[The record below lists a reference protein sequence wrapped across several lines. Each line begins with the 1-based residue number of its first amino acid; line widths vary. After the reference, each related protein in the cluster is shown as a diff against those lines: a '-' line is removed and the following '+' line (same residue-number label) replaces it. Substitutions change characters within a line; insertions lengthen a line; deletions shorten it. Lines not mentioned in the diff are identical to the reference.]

1 MDKNSTDWRSQQ
13 FFVTK
18 NGKKELIHIETDTKN
33 IVDFYTGVIAIINK
47 LKAVANGLA
56 TLGPDGHVPQDQLN
70 NIEQQL
76 KDLEKRLTGNVNN
89 NNTVVNTNLANAV
102 KELKDLISA
111 LDTKC
116 EGAYVKKAGDT
127 MTGGITFSKSA
138 TGNNY
143 VGPGE
148 GDVSDAVVA
157 NQSNLAING
166 WQTVGVRQSS
176 SEPYTISMNARTG
189 DIHTKGRITGDSTAT
204 FTGAVTAPTF
214 NGHASEASKLVITD
228 VNQNTVLMESTQTD
242 GDGCRV
248 VIGGPNDCNLY
259 FQLNDSDASASTP
272 SSFILE
278 QRYNNYSTLQ
288 CNAILLDYEHNTTFP
303 GVLTASRIVNAQYN
317 DYAELFP
324 KGEETEPGDLIVLD
338 LDSKEE
344 KYVKSN
350 KNNTRVVGVHS
361 DEYAHIIGG
370 EKNKT
375 LEENLKNFIPV
386 ALAGRVK
393 VKFIGISKRNEYVVA
408 DTHNPGVA
416 RLYYKDLN
424 TPEDIIGI
432 LVEEDS
438 NTNPNEIR
446 RLKIK
451 LK

>member
-1 MDKNSTDWRSQQ
+1 MDQNSTDWRSQQ

-56 TLGPDGHVPQDQLN
+56 TLDANGHVPQDQLN

-76 KDLEKRLTGNVNN
+76 KDLEKRLTGNVNS

-127 MTGGITFSKSA
+127 MAGSLTSIVHSDTWVNGMKYAALNCNFGGYSAIANSPAKNGRFSISSYPDQNNNFYISYMTQDKINADTNA
-138 TGNNY
+138 TDKQLIWS
-143 VGPGE
+143 
-148 GDVSDAVVA
+148 GD
-157 NQSNLAING
+157 
-166 WQTVGVRQSS
+166 T
-176 SEPYTISMNARTG
+176 
-189 DIHTKGRITGDSTAT
+189 
-204 FTGAVTAPTF
+204 
-214 NGHASEASKLVITD
+214 
-228 VNQNTVLMESTQTD
+228 
-242 GDGCRV
+242 
-248 VIGGPNDCNLY
+248 
-259 FQLNDSDASASTP
+259 
-272 SSFILE
+272 
-278 QRYNNYSTLQ
+278 
-288 CNAILLDYEHNTTFP
+288 
-303 GVLTASRIVNAQYN
+303 GVLTCTKVVNSVYN

-344 KYVKSN
+344 KYVKSSA
-350 KNNTRVVGVHS
+350 KNTRVVGVHS
-361 DEYAHIIGG
+361 DEYAQLIGG
-370 EKNKT
+370 DNVS
-375 LEENLKNFIPV
+375 LEENLKNYIPV
-386 ALAGRVK
+386 SLAGRIR
-393 VKFIGISKRNEYVVA
+393 VKFIGISKKNEYVVA

-424 TPEDIIGI
+424 KPEDIIGI

>member
-1 MDKNSTDWRSQQ
+1 MDQNSTDWRSQQ

-33 IVDFYTGVIAIINK
+33 IVDFYAGVTAIINK
-47 LKAVANGLA
+47 LKGIANGLA
-56 TLGPDGHVPQDQLN
+56 TLDANGHVPQDQLN

-76 KDLEKRLTGNVNN
+76 KDLEKRLTGNVSN
-89 NNTVVNTNLANAV
+89 NNTIINTNLANAV

-127 MTGGITFSKSA
+127 MAGSLTSIVHSDTWVNGMKYAALNCNFGGYSAIANSPAKNGRFSISSYPDQNNNFYISYMTQDKINADTNA
-138 TGNNY
+138 TDKQLIWS
-143 VGPGE
+143 
-148 GDVSDAVVA
+148 GD
-157 NQSNLAING
+157 
-166 WQTVGVRQSS
+166 T
-176 SEPYTISMNARTG
+176 
-189 DIHTKGRITGDSTAT
+189 
-204 FTGAVTAPTF
+204 
-214 NGHASEASKLVITD
+214 
-228 VNQNTVLMESTQTD
+228 
-242 GDGCRV
+242 
-248 VIGGPNDCNLY
+248 
-259 FQLNDSDASASTP
+259 
-272 SSFILE
+272 
-278 QRYNNYSTLQ
+278 
-288 CNAILLDYEHNTTFP
+288 
-303 GVLTASRIVNAQYN
+303 GVLTCTKVVNSVYN

-344 KYVKSN
+344 KYVKSSA
-350 KNNTRVVGVHS
+350 KNTRVVGVHS
-361 DEYAHIIGG
+361 DEYAQLIGG
-370 EKNKT
+370 DNVS
-375 LEENLKNFIPV
+375 LEENLKNYIPV
-386 ALAGRVK
+386 SLAGRIR
-393 VKFIGISKRNEYVVA
+393 VKFIGISKKNEYVVA

>member
-1 MDKNSTDWRSQQ
+1 MDQNSTDWRSQQ

-47 LKAVANGLA
+47 LKGIANGLA
-56 TLGPDGHVPQDQLN
+56 TLDANGHVPQDQLN

-76 KDLEKRLTGNVNN
+76 KDLEKRLTGNVNG
-89 NNTVVNTNLANAV
+89 NNTIINTNLANAV

-127 MTGGITFSKSA
+127 MAGSLTSIVHSDTWVNGMKYAALNCNFGGYSAIANSPAKNGRFSISSYPDQNNNFYISYMTQDKINADTNA
-138 TGNNY
+138 TDKQLIWS
-143 VGPGE
+143 
-148 GDVSDAVVA
+148 GD
-157 NQSNLAING
+157 
-166 WQTVGVRQSS
+166 T
-176 SEPYTISMNARTG
+176 
-189 DIHTKGRITGDSTAT
+189 
-204 FTGAVTAPTF
+204 
-214 NGHASEASKLVITD
+214 
-228 VNQNTVLMESTQTD
+228 
-242 GDGCRV
+242 
-248 VIGGPNDCNLY
+248 
-259 FQLNDSDASASTP
+259 
-272 SSFILE
+272 
-278 QRYNNYSTLQ
+278 
-288 CNAILLDYEHNTTFP
+288 
-303 GVLTASRIVNAQYN
+303 GVLTCTKVVNSVYN

-344 KYVKSN
+344 KYVKSSA
-350 KNNTRVVGVHS
+350 KNTRVVGVHS
-361 DEYAHIIGG
+361 DEYAQLIGG
-370 EKNKT
+370 DNVS
-375 LEENLKNFIPV
+375 LEENLKNYIPV
-386 ALAGRVK
+386 SLAGRIR
-393 VKFIGISKRNEYVVA
+393 VKFIGISKKNEYVVA

>member
-1 MDKNSTDWRSQQ
+1 MDQNSTDWRSQQ

-33 IVDFYTGVIAIINK
+33 IVDFYAGVTAIINK
-47 LKAVANGLA
+47 LKGIANGLA
-56 TLGPDGHVPQDQLN
+56 TLDANGHVPQDQLN

-76 KDLEKRLTGNVNN
+76 KDLEKRLTGNVSN

-111 LDTKC
+111 LDAKC

-127 MTGGITFSKSA
+127 MAGSLTSIVHSDTWVNGMKYAALNCNFGGYSAIANSPAKNGRFSISSYPDQNNNFYISYMTQDKINADTNA
-138 TGNNY
+138 TDKQLIWS
-143 VGPGE
+143 
-148 GDVSDAVVA
+148 GD
-157 NQSNLAING
+157 
-166 WQTVGVRQSS
+166 T
-176 SEPYTISMNARTG
+176 
-189 DIHTKGRITGDSTAT
+189 
-204 FTGAVTAPTF
+204 
-214 NGHASEASKLVITD
+214 
-228 VNQNTVLMESTQTD
+228 
-242 GDGCRV
+242 
-248 VIGGPNDCNLY
+248 
-259 FQLNDSDASASTP
+259 
-272 SSFILE
+272 
-278 QRYNNYSTLQ
+278 
-288 CNAILLDYEHNTTFP
+288 
-303 GVLTASRIVNAQYN
+303 GVLTCTKVVNSVYN

-344 KYVKSN
+344 KYVKSSA
-350 KNNTRVVGVHS
+350 KNTRVVGVHS
-361 DEYAHIIGG
+361 DEYAQLIGG
-370 EKNKT
+370 DNVS
-375 LEENLKNFIPV
+375 LEENLKNYIPV
-386 ALAGRVK
+386 SLAGRIR
-393 VKFIGISKRNEYVVA
+393 VKFIGVSKKNEYVVA

>member
-1 MDKNSTDWRSQQ
+1 MDQNSTDWRSQQ

-33 IVDFYTGVIAIINK
+33 IVDFYTGVTAIINK
-47 LKAVANGLA
+47 LKGIANGLA
-56 TLGPDGHVPQDQLN
+56 TLDANGHVPQDQLN

-76 KDLEKRLTGNVNN
+76 KDLEKRLTGNVNG
-89 NNTVVNTNLANAV
+89 NNTVINTNLANAV

-111 LDTKC
+111 LDAKC

-127 MTGGITFSKSA
+127 MAGSLTSIVHSDTWVNGMKYAALNCNFGGYSAIANSPAKNGRFSISSYPDQNNNFYISYMTQDKINADTNA
-138 TGNNY
+138 TDKQLIWS
-143 VGPGE
+143 
-148 GDVSDAVVA
+148 GD
-157 NQSNLAING
+157 
-166 WQTVGVRQSS
+166 T
-176 SEPYTISMNARTG
+176 
-189 DIHTKGRITGDSTAT
+189 
-204 FTGAVTAPTF
+204 
-214 NGHASEASKLVITD
+214 
-228 VNQNTVLMESTQTD
+228 
-242 GDGCRV
+242 
-248 VIGGPNDCNLY
+248 
-259 FQLNDSDASASTP
+259 
-272 SSFILE
+272 
-278 QRYNNYSTLQ
+278 
-288 CNAILLDYEHNTTFP
+288 
-303 GVLTASRIVNAQYN
+303 GVLTCTKVVNSVYN

-344 KYVKSN
+344 KYVKSSA
-350 KNNTRVVGVHS
+350 KNTRVVGVHS
-361 DEYAHIIGG
+361 DEYAQLIGG
-370 EKNKT
+370 DNVS
-375 LEENLKNFIPV
+375 LEENLKNYIPV
-386 ALAGRVK
+386 SLAGRIR
-393 VKFIGISKRNEYVVA
+393 VKFIGISKKNEYVVA

>member
-1 MDKNSTDWRSQQ
+1 MDQNSTDWRSQQ

-33 IVDFYTGVIAIINK
+33 IVDFYTGVTAIINK
-47 LKAVANGLA
+47 LKGIANGLA
-56 TLGPDGHVPQDQLN
+56 TLDANGHVPQDQLN

-111 LDTKC
+111 LDAKC

-127 MTGGITFSKSA
+127 MAGSLTSIVHSDTWVNGMKYAALNCNFSGYSA
-138 TGNNY
+138 IANSPAKNGRFSISSYPDQNNNFY
-143 VGPGE
+143 ISYMTQDKINADTNATDKQLIWS
-148 GDVSDAVVA
+148 GD
-157 NQSNLAING
+157 
-166 WQTVGVRQSS
+166 T
-176 SEPYTISMNARTG
+176 
-189 DIHTKGRITGDSTAT
+189 
-204 FTGAVTAPTF
+204 
-214 NGHASEASKLVITD
+214 
-228 VNQNTVLMESTQTD
+228 
-242 GDGCRV
+242 
-248 VIGGPNDCNLY
+248 
-259 FQLNDSDASASTP
+259 
-272 SSFILE
+272 
-278 QRYNNYSTLQ
+278 
-288 CNAILLDYEHNTTFP
+288 
-303 GVLTASRIVNAQYN
+303 GVLTCTKVVNSVYN

-344 KYVKSN
+344 KYVKSSA
-350 KNNTRVVGVHS
+350 KNTRVVGVHS
-361 DEYAHIIGG
+361 DEYAQLIGG
-370 EKNKT
+370 DNVS
-375 LEENLKNFIPV
+375 LEENLKNYIPV
-386 ALAGRVK
+386 SLAGRIR
-393 VKFIGISKRNEYVVA
+393 VKFIGISKKNEYVVA

>member
-1 MDKNSTDWRSQQ
+1 MDQNSTDWRSQQ

-33 IVDFYTGVIAIINK
+33 IVDFYTGVTAIINK
-47 LKAVANGLA
+47 LKGIANGLA
-56 TLGPDGHVPQDQLN
+56 TLDANGHVPQDQLN

-76 KDLEKRLTGNVNN
+76 KDLEKRLTGNVNG
-89 NNTVVNTNLANAV
+89 NNTVINTNLANAV

-127 MTGGITFSKSA
+127 MAGSLTSIVHSDTWVNGMKYAALNCNFGGYSAIANSPAKNGRFSISSYPDQNNNFYISYMTQDKINADTNA
-138 TGNNY
+138 TDKQLIWS
-143 VGPGE
+143 
-148 GDVSDAVVA
+148 GD
-157 NQSNLAING
+157 
-166 WQTVGVRQSS
+166 T
-176 SEPYTISMNARTG
+176 
-189 DIHTKGRITGDSTAT
+189 
-204 FTGAVTAPTF
+204 
-214 NGHASEASKLVITD
+214 
-228 VNQNTVLMESTQTD
+228 
-242 GDGCRV
+242 
-248 VIGGPNDCNLY
+248 
-259 FQLNDSDASASTP
+259 
-272 SSFILE
+272 
-278 QRYNNYSTLQ
+278 
-288 CNAILLDYEHNTTFP
+288 
-303 GVLTASRIVNAQYN
+303 GVLTCTKVVNSVYN

-344 KYVKSN
+344 KYVKSSA
-350 KNNTRVVGVHS
+350 KNTRVVGVHS
-361 DEYAHIIGG
+361 DEYAQLIGG
-370 EKNKT
+370 DNVS
-375 LEENLKNFIPV
+375 LEENLKNYIPV
-386 ALAGRVK
+386 SLAGRIR
-393 VKFIGISKRNEYVVA
+393 VKFIGISKKNEYVVA

>member
-1 MDKNSTDWRSQQ
+1 MDQNSTDWRSQQ

-33 IVDFYTGVIAIINK
+33 IVDFYAGVTAIINK
-47 LKAVANGLA
+47 LKGIANGLA
-56 TLGPDGHVPQDQLN
+56 TLDANGHVPQDQLN

-76 KDLEKRLTGNVNN
+76 KDLEKRLTGNVNG
-89 NNTVVNTNLANAV
+89 NNTIINTNLANAV

-111 LDTKC
+111 LDAKC

-127 MTGGITFSKSA
+127 MAGSLTSIVHSDTWVNGMKYAALNCNFGGYSAIANSPAKNGRFSISSYPDQNNNFYISYMTQDKINADTNA
-138 TGNNY
+138 TDKQLIWS
-143 VGPGE
+143 
-148 GDVSDAVVA
+148 GD
-157 NQSNLAING
+157 
-166 WQTVGVRQSS
+166 T
-176 SEPYTISMNARTG
+176 
-189 DIHTKGRITGDSTAT
+189 
-204 FTGAVTAPTF
+204 
-214 NGHASEASKLVITD
+214 
-228 VNQNTVLMESTQTD
+228 
-242 GDGCRV
+242 
-248 VIGGPNDCNLY
+248 
-259 FQLNDSDASASTP
+259 
-272 SSFILE
+272 
-278 QRYNNYSTLQ
+278 
-288 CNAILLDYEHNTTFP
+288 
-303 GVLTASRIVNAQYN
+303 GVLTCTKVVNSVYN

-344 KYVKSN
+344 KYVKSSA
-350 KNNTRVVGVHS
+350 KNTRVVGVHS
-361 DEYAHIIGG
+361 DEYAQLIGG
-370 EKNKT
+370 DNVS
-375 LEENLKNFIPV
+375 LEENLKNYIPV
-386 ALAGRVK
+386 SLAGRIR
-393 VKFIGISKRNEYVVA
+393 VKFIGISKKNEYVVA

>member
-386 ALAGRVK
+386 ALAGRVHVK
-393 VKFIGISKRNEYVVA
+393 VSGVVYKGDRIVISNGMPGIGIALTNNSTSNKQ
-408 DTHNPGVA
+408 
-416 RLYYKDLN
+416 
-424 TPEDIIGI
+424 IIGI
-432 LVEEDS
+432 ALE
-438 NTNPNEIR
+438 NKYNLGIGKIR
-446 RLKIK
+446 LLLK
-451 LK
+451 

>member
-1 MDKNSTDWRSQQ
+1 MEQNSTDWRSQQ

-33 IVDFYTGVIAIINK
+33 IVDFYAGVTAIINK
-47 LKAVANGLA
+47 LKGIANGLA
-56 TLGPDGHVPQDQLN
+56 TLDANGHVPQDQLN

-76 KDLEKRLTGNVNN
+76 KDLEKRLTGNING
-89 NNTVVNTNLANAV
+89 NNTIINTNLANAV

-127 MTGGITFSKSA
+127 MAGSLTSIVHSDTWVNGMKYAALNCNFGGYSAIANSPAKNGRFSISSYPDQNNNFYISYMTQDKINADTNA
-138 TGNNY
+138 TDKQLIWS
-143 VGPGE
+143 
-148 GDVSDAVVA
+148 GD
-157 NQSNLAING
+157 
-166 WQTVGVRQSS
+166 T
-176 SEPYTISMNARTG
+176 
-189 DIHTKGRITGDSTAT
+189 
-204 FTGAVTAPTF
+204 
-214 NGHASEASKLVITD
+214 
-228 VNQNTVLMESTQTD
+228 
-242 GDGCRV
+242 
-248 VIGGPNDCNLY
+248 
-259 FQLNDSDASASTP
+259 
-272 SSFILE
+272 
-278 QRYNNYSTLQ
+278 
-288 CNAILLDYEHNTTFP
+288 
-303 GVLTASRIVNAQYN
+303 GVLTCTKVVNSVYN

-344 KYVKSN
+344 KYVKSSA
-350 KNNTRVVGVHS
+350 KNTRVVGVHS
-361 DEYAHIIGG
+361 DEYAQLIGG
-370 EKNKT
+370 DNVS
-375 LEENLKNFIPV
+375 LEENLKNYIPV
-386 ALAGRVK
+386 SLAGRIR
-393 VKFIGISKRNEYVVA
+393 VKFIGVSKKNEYVVA

>member
-1 MDKNSTDWRSQQ
+1 MDQNSTDWRSQQ

-33 IVDFYTGVIAIINK
+33 IVDFYTGVTAIINK
-47 LKAVANGLA
+47 LKGIANGLA
-56 TLGPDGHVPQDQLN
+56 TLDANGHVPQDQLN

-127 MTGGITFSKSA
+127 MAGSLTSIVHSDTWVNGMKYAALNCNFGGYSAIANSPAKNGRFSISSYPDQNNNFYISYMTQDKINADTNA
-138 TGNNY
+138 TDKQLIWS
-143 VGPGE
+143 
-148 GDVSDAVVA
+148 GD
-157 NQSNLAING
+157 
-166 WQTVGVRQSS
+166 T
-176 SEPYTISMNARTG
+176 
-189 DIHTKGRITGDSTAT
+189 
-204 FTGAVTAPTF
+204 
-214 NGHASEASKLVITD
+214 
-228 VNQNTVLMESTQTD
+228 
-242 GDGCRV
+242 
-248 VIGGPNDCNLY
+248 
-259 FQLNDSDASASTP
+259 
-272 SSFILE
+272 
-278 QRYNNYSTLQ
+278 
-288 CNAILLDYEHNTTFP
+288 
-303 GVLTASRIVNAQYN
+303 GVLTCTKVVNSVYN

-344 KYVKSN
+344 KYVKSSA
-350 KNNTRVVGVHS
+350 KNTRVVGVHS
-361 DEYAHIIGG
+361 DEYAQLIGG
-370 EKNKT
+370 DNVS
-375 LEENLKNFIPV
+375 LEENLKNYIPV
-386 ALAGRVK
+386 SLAGRIR
-393 VKFIGISKRNEYVVA
+393 VKFIGISKKNEYVVA

>member
-1 MDKNSTDWRSQQ
+1 MDQNSTDWRSQQ

-33 IVDFYTGVIAIINK
+33 IVDFYTGVTAIINK
-47 LKAVANGLA
+47 LKGIANGLA
-56 TLGPDGHVPQDQLN
+56 TLDANGHVPQDQLN

-76 KDLEKRLTGNVNN
+76 KDLEKRLTGNVNG
-89 NNTVVNTNLANAV
+89 NNTIINTNLANAV

-111 LDTKC
+111 LDAKC

-127 MTGGITFSKSA
+127 MAGSLTSIVHSDTWVNGMKYAALNCNFGGYSAIANSPAKNGRFSISSYPDQNNNFYISYMTQDKINADTNA
-138 TGNNY
+138 TDKQLIWS
-143 VGPGE
+143 
-148 GDVSDAVVA
+148 GD
-157 NQSNLAING
+157 
-166 WQTVGVRQSS
+166 T
-176 SEPYTISMNARTG
+176 
-189 DIHTKGRITGDSTAT
+189 
-204 FTGAVTAPTF
+204 
-214 NGHASEASKLVITD
+214 
-228 VNQNTVLMESTQTD
+228 
-242 GDGCRV
+242 
-248 VIGGPNDCNLY
+248 
-259 FQLNDSDASASTP
+259 
-272 SSFILE
+272 
-278 QRYNNYSTLQ
+278 
-288 CNAILLDYEHNTTFP
+288 
-303 GVLTASRIVNAQYN
+303 GVLTCTKVVNSVYN

-344 KYVKSN
+344 KYVKSSA
-350 KNNTRVVGVHS
+350 KNTRVVGVHS
-361 DEYAHIIGG
+361 DEYAQLIGG
-370 EKNKT
+370 DNVS
-375 LEENLKNFIPV
+375 LEENLKNYIPV
-386 ALAGRVK
+386 SLAGRIR
-393 VKFIGISKRNEYVVA
+393 VKFIGISKKNEYVVA

>member
-1 MDKNSTDWRSQQ
+1 MDQNSTDWRSQQ

-33 IVDFYTGVIAIINK
+33 IVDFYAGVTAIINK
-47 LKAVANGLA
+47 LKGIANGLA
-56 TLGPDGHVPQDQLN
+56 TLDANGHVPQDQLN

-76 KDLEKRLTGNVNN
+76 KDLEKRLTGNVSN

-127 MTGGITFSKSA
+127 MAGSLTSIVHSDTWVNGMKYAALNCNFGGYSAIANSPAKNGRFSISSYPDQNNNFYISYMTQDKINADTNA
-138 TGNNY
+138 TDKQLIWS
-143 VGPGE
+143 
-148 GDVSDAVVA
+148 GD
-157 NQSNLAING
+157 
-166 WQTVGVRQSS
+166 T
-176 SEPYTISMNARTG
+176 
-189 DIHTKGRITGDSTAT
+189 
-204 FTGAVTAPTF
+204 
-214 NGHASEASKLVITD
+214 
-228 VNQNTVLMESTQTD
+228 
-242 GDGCRV
+242 
-248 VIGGPNDCNLY
+248 
-259 FQLNDSDASASTP
+259 
-272 SSFILE
+272 
-278 QRYNNYSTLQ
+278 
-288 CNAILLDYEHNTTFP
+288 
-303 GVLTASRIVNAQYN
+303 GVLTCTKVVNSVYN

-344 KYVKSN
+344 KYVKSSA
-350 KNNTRVVGVHS
+350 KNTRVVGVHS
-361 DEYAHIIGG
+361 DEYAQLIGG
-370 EKNKT
+370 DNVS
-375 LEENLKNFIPV
+375 LEENLKNYIPV
-386 ALAGRVK
+386 SLAGRIR
-393 VKFIGISKRNEYVVA
+393 VKFIGISKKNEYVVA

>member
-1 MDKNSTDWRSQQ
+1 MDQNSTDWRSQQ

-33 IVDFYTGVIAIINK
+33 IVDFYTGVTAIINK
-47 LKAVANGLA
+47 LKGIANGLA
-56 TLGPDGHVPQDQLN
+56 TLDANGHVPQDQLN

-76 KDLEKRLTGNVNN
+76 KDLEKRLTGNVNG
-89 NNTVVNTNLANAV
+89 NNTIINTNLANAV

-127 MTGGITFSKSA
+127 MAGSLTSIVHSDTWVNGMKYAALNCNFGGYSAIANSPAKNGRFSISSYPDQNNNFYISYMTQDKINADTNA
-138 TGNNY
+138 TDKQLIWS
-143 VGPGE
+143 
-148 GDVSDAVVA
+148 GD
-157 NQSNLAING
+157 
-166 WQTVGVRQSS
+166 T
-176 SEPYTISMNARTG
+176 
-189 DIHTKGRITGDSTAT
+189 
-204 FTGAVTAPTF
+204 
-214 NGHASEASKLVITD
+214 
-228 VNQNTVLMESTQTD
+228 
-242 GDGCRV
+242 
-248 VIGGPNDCNLY
+248 
-259 FQLNDSDASASTP
+259 
-272 SSFILE
+272 
-278 QRYNNYSTLQ
+278 
-288 CNAILLDYEHNTTFP
+288 
-303 GVLTASRIVNAQYN
+303 GVLTCTKVVNSVYN

-344 KYVKSN
+344 KYVKSSA
-350 KNNTRVVGVHS
+350 KNTRVVGVHS
-361 DEYAHIIGG
+361 DEYAQLIGG
-370 EKNKT
+370 DNVS
-375 LEENLKNFIPV
+375 LEENLKNYIPV
-386 ALAGRVK
+386 SLAGRIR
-393 VKFIGISKRNEYVVA
+393 VKFIGISKKNEYVVA

>member
-1 MDKNSTDWRSQQ
+1 MDQNSTDWRSQQ

-33 IVDFYTGVIAIINK
+33 IVDFYAGVTAIINK
-47 LKAVANGLA
+47 LKGIANGLA
-56 TLGPDGHVPQDQLN
+56 TLDANGHVPQDQLN

-76 KDLEKRLTGNVNN
+76 KDLEKRLTGNVNG
-89 NNTVVNTNLANAV
+89 NNTVINTNLANAV

-111 LDTKC
+111 LDAKC

-127 MTGGITFSKSA
+127 MAGSLTSIVHSDTWVNGMKYAALNCNFGGYSAIANSPAKNGRFSISSYPDQNNNFYISYMTQDKINADTNA
-138 TGNNY
+138 TDKQLIWS
-143 VGPGE
+143 
-148 GDVSDAVVA
+148 GD
-157 NQSNLAING
+157 
-166 WQTVGVRQSS
+166 T
-176 SEPYTISMNARTG
+176 
-189 DIHTKGRITGDSTAT
+189 
-204 FTGAVTAPTF
+204 
-214 NGHASEASKLVITD
+214 
-228 VNQNTVLMESTQTD
+228 
-242 GDGCRV
+242 
-248 VIGGPNDCNLY
+248 
-259 FQLNDSDASASTP
+259 
-272 SSFILE
+272 
-278 QRYNNYSTLQ
+278 
-288 CNAILLDYEHNTTFP
+288 
-303 GVLTASRIVNAQYN
+303 GVLTCTKVVNSVYN

-344 KYVKSN
+344 KYVKSSA
-350 KNNTRVVGVHS
+350 KNTRVVGVHS
-361 DEYAHIIGG
+361 DEYAQLIGG
-370 EKNKT
+370 DNVS
-375 LEENLKNFIPV
+375 LEENLKNYIPV
-386 ALAGRVK
+386 SLAGRIR
-393 VKFIGISKRNEYVVA
+393 VKFIGISKKNEYVVA

>member
-1 MDKNSTDWRSQQ
+1 MDQNSTDWRSQQ

-33 IVDFYTGVIAIINK
+33 IVDFYTGVTAIINK
-47 LKAVANGLA
+47 LKGIANGLA
-56 TLGPDGHVPQDQLN
+56 TLDANGHVPQDQLN

-76 KDLEKRLTGNVNN
+76 KDLEKRLTGNVSN

-127 MTGGITFSKSA
+127 MAGSLTSIVHSDTWVNGMKYAALNCNFGGYSAIANSPAKNGRFSISSYPDQNNNFYISYMTQDKINADTNA
-138 TGNNY
+138 TDKQLIWS
-143 VGPGE
+143 
-148 GDVSDAVVA
+148 GD
-157 NQSNLAING
+157 
-166 WQTVGVRQSS
+166 T
-176 SEPYTISMNARTG
+176 
-189 DIHTKGRITGDSTAT
+189 
-204 FTGAVTAPTF
+204 
-214 NGHASEASKLVITD
+214 
-228 VNQNTVLMESTQTD
+228 
-242 GDGCRV
+242 
-248 VIGGPNDCNLY
+248 
-259 FQLNDSDASASTP
+259 
-272 SSFILE
+272 
-278 QRYNNYSTLQ
+278 
-288 CNAILLDYEHNTTFP
+288 
-303 GVLTASRIVNAQYN
+303 GVLTCTKVVNSVYN

-344 KYVKSN
+344 KYVKSSA
-350 KNNTRVVGVHS
+350 KNTRVVGVHS
-361 DEYAHIIGG
+361 DEYAQLIGG
-370 EKNKT
+370 DNVS
-375 LEENLKNFIPV
+375 LEENLKNYIPV
-386 ALAGRVK
+386 SLAGRIR
-393 VKFIGISKRNEYVVA
+393 VKFIGISKKNEYVVA

>member
-1 MDKNSTDWRSQQ
+1 MDQNSTDWRSQQ

-33 IVDFYTGVIAIINK
+33 IVDFYTGVTTIINK
-47 LKAVANGLA
+47 LKGIANGLA
-56 TLGPDGHVPQDQLN
+56 TLDANGHVPQDQLN

-127 MTGGITFSKSA
+127 MAGSLTSIVHSDTWVNGMKYAALNCNFGGYSAIANSPAKNGRFSISSYPDQNNNFYISYMTQDKINADTNA
-138 TGNNY
+138 TDKQLIWS
-143 VGPGE
+143 
-148 GDVSDAVVA
+148 GD
-157 NQSNLAING
+157 
-166 WQTVGVRQSS
+166 T
-176 SEPYTISMNARTG
+176 
-189 DIHTKGRITGDSTAT
+189 
-204 FTGAVTAPTF
+204 
-214 NGHASEASKLVITD
+214 
-228 VNQNTVLMESTQTD
+228 
-242 GDGCRV
+242 
-248 VIGGPNDCNLY
+248 
-259 FQLNDSDASASTP
+259 
-272 SSFILE
+272 
-278 QRYNNYSTLQ
+278 
-288 CNAILLDYEHNTTFP
+288 
-303 GVLTASRIVNAQYN
+303 GVLTCTKVVNSVYN

-344 KYVKSN
+344 KYVKSSA
-350 KNNTRVVGVHS
+350 KNTRVVGVHS
-361 DEYAHIIGG
+361 DEYAQLIGG
-370 EKNKT
+370 DNVS
-375 LEENLKNFIPV
+375 LEENLKNYIPV
-386 ALAGRVK
+386 SLAGRIR
-393 VKFIGISKRNEYVVA
+393 VKFIGISKKNEYVVA

>member
-1 MDKNSTDWRSQQ
+1 MDQNSTDWRSQQ

-33 IVDFYTGVIAIINK
+33 IVDFYAGVTAIINK
-47 LKAVANGLA
+47 LKGIANGLA
-56 TLGPDGHVPQDQLN
+56 TLDANGHVPQDQLN

-76 KDLEKRLTGNVNN
+76 KDLEKRLTGNVNG
-89 NNTVVNTNLANAV
+89 NNTVINTNLANAV

-111 LDTKC
+111 LDAKC

-127 MTGGITFSKSA
+127 MAGSLTSIVHSDTWVNGMKYAALNCNFSGYSA
-138 TGNNY
+138 IANSPAKNGRFSISSYPDQNNNFY
-143 VGPGE
+143 ISYMTQDKINADTNATDKQLIWS
-148 GDVSDAVVA
+148 GD
-157 NQSNLAING
+157 
-166 WQTVGVRQSS
+166 T
-176 SEPYTISMNARTG
+176 
-189 DIHTKGRITGDSTAT
+189 
-204 FTGAVTAPTF
+204 
-214 NGHASEASKLVITD
+214 
-228 VNQNTVLMESTQTD
+228 
-242 GDGCRV
+242 
-248 VIGGPNDCNLY
+248 
-259 FQLNDSDASASTP
+259 
-272 SSFILE
+272 
-278 QRYNNYSTLQ
+278 
-288 CNAILLDYEHNTTFP
+288 
-303 GVLTASRIVNAQYN
+303 GVLTCTKVVNSVYN

-344 KYVKSN
+344 KYVKSSA
-350 KNNTRVVGVHS
+350 KNTRVVGVHS
-361 DEYAHIIGG
+361 DEYAQLIGG
-370 EKNKT
+370 DNVS
-375 LEENLKNFIPV
+375 LEENLKNYIPV
-386 ALAGRVK
+386 SLAGRIR
-393 VKFIGISKRNEYVVA
+393 VKFIGVSKKNEYVVA

>member
-76 KDLEKRLTGNVNN
+76 KDLEKRLTGNINN
-89 NNTVVNTNLANAV
+89 NNTVVNTNLANTV

-127 MTGGITFSKSA
+127 MTGALTSTVQSGTWVNGMKNAALNCNFNSYSAIANSPSKNGRFSLSSYPDQNNNFYISYMTQDKINADTNA
-138 TGNNY
+138 TDKQLIWS
-143 VGPGE
+143 
-148 GDVSDAVVA
+148 GD
-157 NQSNLAING
+157 
-166 WQTVGVRQSS
+166 T
-176 SEPYTISMNARTG
+176 
-189 DIHTKGRITGDSTAT
+189 
-204 FTGAVTAPTF
+204 
-214 NGHASEASKLVITD
+214 
-228 VNQNTVLMESTQTD
+228 
-242 GDGCRV
+242 
-248 VIGGPNDCNLY
+248 
-259 FQLNDSDASASTP
+259 
-272 SSFILE
+272 
-278 QRYNNYSTLQ
+278 
-288 CNAILLDYEHNTTFP
+288 
-303 GVLTASRIVNAQYN
+303 GVLTCTKVVNSVYN

-361 DEYAHIIGG
+361 DEYAHLIGG
-370 EKNKT
+370 DNVS
-375 LEENLKNFIPV
+375 LEENLKNYIPV
-386 ALAGRVK
+386 SLAGRVK
-393 VKFIGISKRNEYVVA
+393 VKFIGISKKNEYVVA

-424 TPEDIIGI
+424 KPEDIIGI

-451 LK
+451 LI

>member
-1 MDKNSTDWRSQQ
+1 MDQNSTDWRSQQ

-33 IVDFYTGVIAIINK
+33 IVDFYAGVTAIINK
-47 LKAVANGLA
+47 LKGIANGLA
-56 TLGPDGHVPQDQLN
+56 TLDANGHVPQDQLN

-76 KDLEKRLTGNVNN
+76 KDLEKRLTGNVNG
-89 NNTVVNTNLANAV
+89 NNTVINTNLANAV

-111 LDTKC
+111 LDAKC

-127 MTGGITFSKSA
+127 MAGSLTSIVHSDTWVNGMKYAALNCNFGGYSAIANSPAKNGRFSISSYPDQNNNFYISYMTQDKINADTNA
-138 TGNNY
+138 TDKQLIWS
-143 VGPGE
+143 
-148 GDVSDAVVA
+148 GD
-157 NQSNLAING
+157 
-166 WQTVGVRQSS
+166 T
-176 SEPYTISMNARTG
+176 
-189 DIHTKGRITGDSTAT
+189 
-204 FTGAVTAPTF
+204 
-214 NGHASEASKLVITD
+214 
-228 VNQNTVLMESTQTD
+228 
-242 GDGCRV
+242 
-248 VIGGPNDCNLY
+248 
-259 FQLNDSDASASTP
+259 
-272 SSFILE
+272 
-278 QRYNNYSTLQ
+278 
-288 CNAILLDYEHNTTFP
+288 
-303 GVLTASRIVNAQYN
+303 GVLTCTKVVNSVYN

-344 KYVKSN
+344 KYVKSSA
-350 KNNTRVVGVHS
+350 KNTRVVGVHS
-361 DEYAHIIGG
+361 DEYAQLIGG
-370 EKNKT
+370 DNVS
-375 LEENLKNFIPV
+375 LEENLKNYIPV
-386 ALAGRVK
+386 SLAGRIRA
-393 VKFIGISKRNEYVVA
+393 KFIGISKKNEYVVA

>member
-1 MDKNSTDWRSQQ
+1 MDQNSTDWRSQQ

-33 IVDFYTGVIAIINK
+33 IVDFYTGVTAIINK
-47 LKAVANGLA
+47 LKGIANGLA
-56 TLGPDGHVPQDQLN
+56 TLDANGHVPQDQLN

-76 KDLEKRLTGNVNN
+76 KDLEKRITGNVSN

-111 LDTKC
+111 LDAKC

-127 MTGGITFSKSA
+127 MAGSLTSIVHSDTWVNGMKYAALNCNFSGYSA
-138 TGNNY
+138 IANSPAKNGRFSISSYPDQNNNFY
-143 VGPGE
+143 ISYMTQDKINADTNATDKQLIWS
-148 GDVSDAVVA
+148 GD
-157 NQSNLAING
+157 
-166 WQTVGVRQSS
+166 T
-176 SEPYTISMNARTG
+176 
-189 DIHTKGRITGDSTAT
+189 
-204 FTGAVTAPTF
+204 
-214 NGHASEASKLVITD
+214 
-228 VNQNTVLMESTQTD
+228 
-242 GDGCRV
+242 
-248 VIGGPNDCNLY
+248 
-259 FQLNDSDASASTP
+259 
-272 SSFILE
+272 
-278 QRYNNYSTLQ
+278 
-288 CNAILLDYEHNTTFP
+288 
-303 GVLTASRIVNAQYN
+303 GVLTCTKVVNSVYN

-344 KYVKSN
+344 KYVKSSA
-350 KNNTRVVGVHS
+350 KNTRVVGVHS
-361 DEYAHIIGG
+361 DEYAQLIGG
-370 EKNKT
+370 DNVS
-375 LEENLKNFIPV
+375 LEENLKNYIPV
-386 ALAGRVK
+386 SLAGRIR
-393 VKFIGISKRNEYVVA
+393 VKFIGISKKNEYVVA

>member
-1 MDKNSTDWRSQQ
+1 MDQNSTDWRSQQ

-33 IVDFYTGVIAIINK
+33 IVDFYAGVIAIINK
-47 LKAVANGLA
+47 LKGIANGLA
-56 TLGPDGHVPQDQLN
+56 TLDANGHVPQDQLN

-76 KDLEKRLTGNVNN
+76 KDLEKRLTGNISN

-127 MTGGITFSKSA
+127 MAGSLTSIVHSDTWVNGMKYAALNCNFGGYSAIANSPAKNGRFSISSYPDQNNNFYISYMTQDKINADTNA
-138 TGNNY
+138 TDKQLIWS
-143 VGPGE
+143 
-148 GDVSDAVVA
+148 GD
-157 NQSNLAING
+157 
-166 WQTVGVRQSS
+166 T
-176 SEPYTISMNARTG
+176 
-189 DIHTKGRITGDSTAT
+189 
-204 FTGAVTAPTF
+204 
-214 NGHASEASKLVITD
+214 
-228 VNQNTVLMESTQTD
+228 
-242 GDGCRV
+242 
-248 VIGGPNDCNLY
+248 
-259 FQLNDSDASASTP
+259 
-272 SSFILE
+272 
-278 QRYNNYSTLQ
+278 
-288 CNAILLDYEHNTTFP
+288 
-303 GVLTASRIVNAQYN
+303 GVLTCTKVVNSVYN

-344 KYVKSN
+344 KYVKSSA
-350 KNNTRVVGVHS
+350 KNTRVVGVHS
-361 DEYAHIIGG
+361 DEYAQLIGG
-370 EKNKT
+370 DNVS
-375 LEENLKNFIPV
+375 LEENLKNYIPV
-386 ALAGRVK
+386 SLAGRIR
-393 VKFIGISKRNEYVVA
+393 VKFIGISKKNEYVVA

>member
-1 MDKNSTDWRSQQ
+1 MDQNSTDWRSQQ

-33 IVDFYTGVIAIINK
+33 IVDFYAGVTAIINK
-47 LKAVANGLA
+47 LKGIANGLA
-56 TLGPDGHVPQDQLN
+56 TLDANGHVPQDQLN

-76 KDLEKRLTGNVNN
+76 KDLEKRLTGNVSN

-127 MTGGITFSKSA
+127 MAGSLTSIVHSDTWVNGMKYAALNCNFGGYSAIANSPAKNGRFSISSYPDQNNNFYISYMTQDKINADTNA
-138 TGNNY
+138 TDKQLIWS
-143 VGPGE
+143 
-148 GDVSDAVVA
+148 GD
-157 NQSNLAING
+157 
-166 WQTVGVRQSS
+166 T
-176 SEPYTISMNARTG
+176 
-189 DIHTKGRITGDSTAT
+189 
-204 FTGAVTAPTF
+204 
-214 NGHASEASKLVITD
+214 
-228 VNQNTVLMESTQTD
+228 
-242 GDGCRV
+242 
-248 VIGGPNDCNLY
+248 
-259 FQLNDSDASASTP
+259 
-272 SSFILE
+272 
-278 QRYNNYSTLQ
+278 
-288 CNAILLDYEHNTTFP
+288 
-303 GVLTASRIVNAQYN
+303 GVLTCTKVVNSVYN

-344 KYVKSN
+344 KYVKSSA
-350 KNNTRVVGVHS
+350 KNTRVVGVHS
-361 DEYAHIIGG
+361 DEYAQLIGG
-370 EKNKT
+370 DNVS
-375 LEENLKNFIPV
+375 LEENLKNYIPV
-386 ALAGRVK
+386 SLAGRIR
-393 VKFIGISKRNEYVVA
+393 VKFIGVSKKNEYVVA

-438 NTNPNEIR
+438 NANPNEIR

>member
-1 MDKNSTDWRSQQ
+1 MDQNSTDWRSQQ

-33 IVDFYTGVIAIINK
+33 IVDFYTGVTAIINK
-47 LKAVANGLA
+47 LKGIANGLA
-56 TLGPDGHVPQDQLN
+56 TLDANGHVPQDQLN

-76 KDLEKRLTGNVNN
+76 KDLEKRLTGNVSN

-111 LDTKC
+111 LDAKC

-127 MTGGITFSKSA
+127 MAGSLTSIVHSDTWVNGMKYAALNCNFGGYSAIANSPAKNGRFSISSYPDQNNNFYISYMTQDKINADTNA
-138 TGNNY
+138 TDKQLIWS
-143 VGPGE
+143 
-148 GDVSDAVVA
+148 GD
-157 NQSNLAING
+157 
-166 WQTVGVRQSS
+166 T
-176 SEPYTISMNARTG
+176 
-189 DIHTKGRITGDSTAT
+189 
-204 FTGAVTAPTF
+204 
-214 NGHASEASKLVITD
+214 
-228 VNQNTVLMESTQTD
+228 
-242 GDGCRV
+242 
-248 VIGGPNDCNLY
+248 
-259 FQLNDSDASASTP
+259 
-272 SSFILE
+272 
-278 QRYNNYSTLQ
+278 
-288 CNAILLDYEHNTTFP
+288 
-303 GVLTASRIVNAQYN
+303 GVLTCTKVVNSVYN

-344 KYVKSN
+344 KYVKSSA
-350 KNNTRVVGVHS
+350 KNTRVVGVHS
-361 DEYAHIIGG
+361 DEYAQLIGG
-370 EKNKT
+370 DNVS
-375 LEENLKNFIPV
+375 LEENLKNYIPV
-386 ALAGRVK
+386 SLAGRIR
-393 VKFIGISKRNEYVVA
+393 VKFIGVSKKNEYVVA